1 MVTEGKISDP
11 KKKKTKQVADGL
23 KLPDTAK
30 DDDYVVSKSGKPVK
44 KAAKGL
50 TFQDLQGAEHDC

>member
-11 KKKKTKQVADGL
+11 KKKKTKEVVDGK
-23 KLPDTAK
+23 KLPEKAE

-44 KAAKGL
+44 KAKGL
-50 TFQDLQGAEHDC
+50 TFQDLQDAEKDI